1 MHDLAIVVKDFQKR
15 YGNFTAVDGISFD
28 VKPGEIFGLLGPNGA
43 GKTTTLECLE
53 GLRRAD
59 GGQLRVMGLDP
70 ARDFRKL
77 VQHIGVQLQTSSL
90 PGHITVTEAIKLFA
104 AYHGIDPDFSVLER
118 MGLEGKMSSQYHALS
133 TGQKRRLTLALA
145 ILHKPQVLFLDEPT
159 AGLDVETRIA
169 LHELMKELKQ
179 EGTTIILSTHD
190 MAEAETMADRVAI
203 LLQGRIAALG
213 TPRELTSTGK
223 GMTKI
228 SVRTMGA
235 SLKEICFPGAA
246 RQDGQGEYAVFFTEA
261 PGPTVAKVI
270 SHIEAAGD
278 ELIDLR
284 VERPSLEE
292 RFLELTNG
300 QRQNEKEVL

>member
-1 MHDLAIVVKDFQKR
+1 MYNLAIEVTDFRKT

-28 VKPGEIFGLLGPNGA
+28 VRQGEIFGLLGPNGA

-59 GGQLRVMGLDP
+59 GGSLKVAGLNP

-77 VQHIGVQLQTSSL
+77 VQSIGVQLQTSSL
-90 PGHITVTEAIKLFA
+90 PGHITVTEAVQLFA
-104 AYHGIDPDFSVLER
+104 AYHGVDPDYSLLDR
-118 MGLEGKMSSQYHALS
+118 MGLANKVQTQYHALS

-145 ILHKPQVLFLDEPT
+145 ALHRPAILFLDEPT
-159 AGLDVETRIA
+159 AGLDVATRLA
-169 LHELMKELKQ
+169 LHELMKELRAG
-179 EGTTIILSTHD
+179 GTTIILSTHD

-203 LLQGRIAALG
+203 LLHGSLAAAG
-213 TPRELTSTGK
+213 TPRELTAAGR
-223 GMTKI
+223 GLTKI
-228 SVRTMGA
+228 SVRTLHS
-235 SLKEICFPGAA
+235 SLAGSGILGK
-246 RQDGQGEYAVFFTEA
+246 QDQQGEYLVSFTES

-300 QRQNEKEVL
+300 ANA